1 MTARIAKFIAICAA
15 TCISALSQPAF
26 AQGNDPLAVGRKML
40 VEDNP
45 GELWID
51 QGKELFHQKRGPK
64 NVSLEQCDFGMGPG
78 RLDGAAARLPRYFA
92 DTDRV
97 EDLETRLLTCMT
109 RLQGFDR
116 ETLVKSAISA
126 PASKGSEIEALAL
139 YITSRSNGM
148 RVNVG
153 LNHPREKEMY
163 KAGEYLFHRR
173 SGQTDFGCVQC
184 HGEAGKRIR
193 LQDLVHMTSKAG
205 AQEVASSWP
214 AYRGSHFVVRTMQ
227 WRLNDCVWQ
236 MRLPDLKYA
245 TDYSIALTTYLNH
258 LGNDAVIQVPGFK
271 R

>member
-1 MTARIAKFIAICAA
+1 MDKKRGIRIAACAA
-15 TCISALSQPAF
+15 LCLALAPPAL

-51 QGKELFHQKRGPK
+51 QGKALFYQKRGPK

-78 RLDGAAARLPRYFA
+78 KLEGAAARLPRYFA

-109 RLQGFDR
+109 RLQGFARDQLIK
-116 ETLVKSAISA
+116 TAISA
-126 PASKGSEIEALAL
+126 PASKGSDIEALAL

-148 RVNVG
+148 KVDVS
-153 LNHPREKEMY
+153 LSHQKEYDMY
-163 KAGEYLFHRR
+163 KAGEYLFYRR
-173 SGQTDFGCVQC
+173 SGQTDSGCVQC

-193 LQDLVHMTSKAG
+193 LQDLIHMTSKAG
-205 AQEVASSWP
+205 AQEVASTWP
-214 AYRGSHFVVRTMQ
+214 AYRGSHYVVRTMQ

-236 MRLPDLKYA
+236 MRLPDLKFA
-245 TDYSIALTTYLNH
+245 TDYSIALTTFLNRQ
-258 LGNDAVIQVPGFK
+258 GNDAVMQVPGFK

>member
-1 MTARIAKFIAICAA
+1 MVNVRGIRFTAGAA
-15 TCISALSQPAF
+15 LCLALTLPASAL
-26 AQGNDPLAVGRKML
+26 AQGDLSVGRKML

-51 QGKELFHQKRGPK
+51 QGKALFYQKRGPK

-78 RLDGAAARLPRYFA
+78 KLEGAAARLPRYFA

-116 ETLVKSAISA
+116 DQLIKQAISR
-126 PASKGSEIEALAL
+126 PRSKGSDIEALAL

-148 RVNVG
+148 KVNVS
-153 LNHPREKEMY
+153 LNHQKEYDSY
-163 KAGEYLFHRR
+163 KAGEYLFFRR

-184 HGEAGKRIR
+184 HGEPDKRIR

-205 AQEVASSWP
+205 AQEVASTWP

-245 TDYSIALTTYLNH
+245 TDYSIALTMYLNRQ
-258 LGNDAVIQVPGFK
+258 GNDAVIQVPGFK

>member
-1 MTARIAKFIAICAA
+1 METMRGICL
-15 TCISALSQPAF
+15 ALSATACLALAPSAF
-26 AQGNDPLAVGRKML
+26 AQGNDLSVGRKML

-51 QGKELFHQKRGPK
+51 QGKELFYQKRGPK

-78 RLDGAAARLPRYFA
+78 KLEGAAARLPRYFA

-109 RLQGFDR
+109 KLQGFDR
-116 ETLVKSAISA
+116 NELIKKAISR
-126 PASKGSEIEALAL
+126 PASRGSDIEAIAL
-139 YITSRSNGM
+139 FVTTKSNGM
-148 RVNVG
+148 KVNVS
-153 LNHPREKEMY
+153 LNHQKEYDMY
-163 KAGEYLFHRR
+163 KAGEYLFFRR
-173 SGQTDFGCVQC
+173 SGPTDSGCVQC
-184 HGEAGKRIR
+184 HGEANKRIR

-205 AQEVASSWP
+205 AQEVASTWP

-227 WRLNDCVWQ
+227 WRVNDCVWQ

-245 TDYSIALTTYLNH
+245 TDYSIALITYLNH
-258 LGNDAVIQVPGFK
+258 QGNDAVMQVPGFK